1 LFSTY
6 YQVASILNLVL
17 MASVSLHR
25 IRDFYD
31 SDCLYLPGLNHT
43 ANAEPPF
50 FYLTFHGSANPHTAN
65 AEPPFFYLTFHGSA
79 NPHKAMCNAKHGKG
93 YR

>member
-1 LFSTY
+1 MEPAGRRRSQLVSTY
-6 YQVASILNLVL
+6 YKVASILSLAL

-50 FYLTFHGSANPHTAN
+50 FYLTFHGSANPH
-65 AEPPFFYLTFHGSA
+65 
-79 NPHKAMCNAKHGKG
+79 KAMCNAKHGKG
-93 YR
+93 CRARALA